1 VIHAP
6 TILLVDDH
14 APTRE
19 AYAAFLLD
27 DGFDV
32 LQAGHGGEAILL
44 LSARRADLVVLDIA
58 MPVLGGID
66 LADWMRRDFPGTAV
80 PILAVTAVESR
91 IQQERM
97 RELCDDVLLK
107 PCAPQV
113 LAARIRTLLA

>member
-1 VIHAP
+1 MHAP

-32 LQAGHGGEAILL
+32 LQAGHGGE
-44 LSARRADLVVLDIA
+44 V
-58 MPVLGGID
+58 
-66 LADWMRRDFPGTAV
+66 
-80 PILAVTAVESR
+80 
-91 IQQERM
+91 
-97 RELCDDVLLK
+97 CDDVLLK
-107 PCAPQV
+107 PCDPQV